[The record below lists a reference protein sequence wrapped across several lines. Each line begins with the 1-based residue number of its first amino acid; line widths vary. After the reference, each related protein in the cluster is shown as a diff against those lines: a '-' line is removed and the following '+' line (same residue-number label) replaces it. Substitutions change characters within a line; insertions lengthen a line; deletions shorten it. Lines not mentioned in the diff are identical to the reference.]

1 MKPIQAWLVGGSVLL
16 GACSTPVVRPQSPD
30 DIENLGA
37 KVQVVGDLAIADG
50 FNPIKVEAVGLVTG
64 LDGTGSDPDPSP
76 QREALRAE
84 MQTRGVEDPDLVLAS
99 PNTSLVH
106 VLGYL
111 RPGIQQGE
119 RFDIEVRVPAQSQT
133 TSLRSGWLMETRLA
147 ELAVLDRI
155 RTGELWGLAEGAVLI
170 DPAAD
175 EQQNQIALLRGRV
188 LGGAV
193 ATRSR
198 TMGLVLKPEHQS
210 VAASQQIGDALNRRF
225 HVFKNTIK
233 AGVAVPRTH
242 QFIELAVHPRY
253 KDNIDR
259 YMQVVRSVAVRES
272 PTERSA
278 RLELLE
284 RQMLEP
290 VTASNAAL
298 RLEAIGAD
306 AVAVLKKGLPAGDP
320 EVRFYAAEALAYLDD
335 SSAAQA
341 LAEAAKNEPAFRAYA
356 LTALS
361 AMDDFAAEEALRS
374 LLDVPSAETR
384 YGAFR
389 ALWAMNPHNDL
400 IRGEELGGQF
410 SYHVLRSHGPPMI
423 HVTRN
428 RRPEIVMFGPDQHFQ
443 PPMVVDAG
451 KQIMVDARDGS
462 EITVSKFT
470 VNEPDQKRVV
480 STRVDDVIR
489 AIVELGGTYPDVVQA
504 LQQAK
509 QSQALV
515 SRFEVDAL
523 PTGGREYVRGSAPP
537 DGEQEKASGSQIVVD
552 NPVPELFA
560 GRDEKP
566 ERPKKAKSA
575 AASTQE
581 PERLPLR
588 KAIFAKIRGERD

>member
-1 MKPIQAWLVGGSVLL
+1 MRPIQAWLIGGSVLL

-30 DIENLGA
+30 NVENIGA
-37 KVQVVGDLAIADG
+37 KVQVVGDLALADG
-50 FNPIKVEAVGLVTG
+50 FHPIKVEAVGLVTG
-64 LDGTGSDPDPSP
+64 LGGTGSDPDPSP
-76 QREALRAE
+76 QREVLRAE

-111 RPGIQQGE
+111 RPGIQQGD

-133 TSLRSGWLMETRLA
+133 TSLRSGWLMQTRLT

-155 RTGELWGLAEGAVLI
+155 RTGDLWGVADGPVLI
-170 DPAAD
+170 DPAANE
-175 EQQNQIALLRGRV
+175 EQDQIALLRGRV

-193 ATRSR
+193 ATKSR
-198 TMGLVLKPEHQS
+198 TLGLVLKTEHQS
-210 VAASQQIGDALNRRF
+210 VAASQQIGEALNRRF

-259 YMQVVRSVAVRES
+259 YMQVVRSVGVRES

-284 RQMLEP
+284 RQLLEP

-298 RLEAIGAD
+298 RLEAIGTD
-306 AVAVLKKGLPAGDP
+306 AAAVLKKGLQSADP
-320 EVRFYAAEALAYLDD
+320 EVRFYAAEALAYLDE
-335 SSAAQA
+335 SSAAA
-341 LAEAAKNEPAFRAYA
+341 PLAEAAKNEPAFRAYA

-361 AMDDFAAEEALRS
+361 AMDAFAAEEALRS

-389 ALWAMNPHNDL
+389 SLWAMNPNSDVV
-400 IRGEELGGQF
+400 RGEELGGQF
-410 SYHVLRSHGPPMI
+410 SYHILRSDGPPMI

-451 KQIMVDARDGS
+451 KQIMVDARSGNQV
-462 EITVSKFT
+462 TVSKFA
-470 VNEPDQKRVV
+470 VNEPDQKRIV

-489 AIVELGGTYPDVVQA
+489 AIVELGGSYPDVVQA

-509 QSQALV
+509 QSQALA

-523 PTGGREYVRGSAPP
+523 PTGGREYVRGGAAS
-537 DGEQEKASGSQIVVD
+537 DEEKEASDSQIVVD
-552 NPVPELFA
+552 SPVPELFA
-560 GRDEKP
+560 RHNEKSDV
-566 ERPKKAKSA
+566 PKKAKPK
-575 AASTQE
+575 AASTDPAE
-581 PERLPLR
+581 KLPLR
-588 KAIFAKIRGERD
+588 QAIFAKLKGKRE